1 VTPRRSLETVLFTDI
16 VGSTERAVQLG
27 DRAWHE
33 VLDEHNAA
41 VRREIHRFGGREINT
56 TGDGFLAAFPR
67 PALAIRCAWSI
78 HEAVE
83 ALDLAIRAGV
93 HMGAVEHHGLVVY
106 ESLSIGGQEPM
117 ASLRLA
123 RLRDRLGD
131 GEEAR
136 RAYELVATAWQDPDP
151 ALEPLAAEARREAS
165 RTAQPAGS

>member
-1 VTPRRSLETVLFTDI
+1 
-16 VGSTERAVQLG
+16 
-27 DRAWHE
+27 
-33 VLDEHNAA
+33 
-41 VRREIHRFGGREINT
+41 
-56 TGDGFLAAFPR
+56 
-67 PALAIRCAWSI
+67 
-78 HEAVE
+78 
-83 ALDLAIRAGV
+83 
-93 HMGAVEHHGLVVY
+93 VY